1 MTTDGE
7 VAEVERLPFE
17 KLIEI
22 ENRRLRIALR
32 RARRSPFYKDRWKAA
47 RVDFDRLHS
56 VEDLCLLPFVNRKE
70 LFEEIRTKRG
80 RIACSAVNTWFAG
93 SSSINLYEWFPFSAG
108 DFLGIAPMLARMSR
122 VVGLKT
128 GDIVL
133 AVVETSPRISSVIPY
148 LYTCSEASRS
158 QRLEFITGSLD
169 WYDTLDMTW
178 IDFIQRRQPT
188 VLFTSTGNAVA
199 LADKIYK
206 DLRVRAGE
214 ILSNTRAGIFFG
226 EPMEDYKAE
235 IKDAYSLEVFEVYSP
250 TENMSFCSEC
260 HVHNGIHLWMDACIP
275 EIIPFDREVAVP
287 IWQALSGT
295 RGELVITNFA
305 ECFPLIRYKTGESV
319 RVEGTGKCAC
329 GRTHPRIFRLPRVQ
343 EPDKKL

>member
-1 MTTDGE
+1 MTADGE
-7 VAEVERLPFE
+7 VVEVERLPLE

-22 ENRRLRIALR
+22 ENTKLRLALR
-32 RARRSPFYKDRWKAA
+32 RANMSPFYKDRWKTA
-47 RVDFDRLHS
+47 RVNFGRLHS

-93 SSSINLYEWFPFSAG
+93 SSPTNPYEWFPFSAG
-108 DFLGIAPMLARMSR
+108 DFLGIAPLLARMSR
-122 VVGLKT
+122 VVGLQT

-169 WYDTLDMTW
+169 WYDAMDMTW
-178 IDFIQRRQPT
+178 IDFMRRRRPT
-188 VLFTSTGNAVA
+188 VLFTSTKNAVA
-199 LADKIYK
+199 LSDKIYK
-206 DLRVRAGE
+206 DLKVRAGE
-214 ILSNTRAGIFFG
+214 ILSNTRIGIFFG

-235 IKDAYSLEVFEVYSP
+235 IKEAYSLEAYEVYSP

-260 HVHNGIHLWMDACIP
+260 HVHNGIHLWMDTCIP
-275 EIIPFDREVAVP
+275 EIIPHDREEAVP
-287 IWQALSGT
+287 IWQAPSGT
-295 RGELVITNFA
+295 KGELVITNFA

-319 RVEGTGKCAC
+319 QVEGSGKCAC
-329 GRTHPRIFRLPRVQ
+329 GRTHPRINRLPKAQ
-343 EPDKKL
+343 EPKKKS